1 MTRGLVVL
9 LAGCVG
15 CASGQVHV
23 AQSHVARRLDELRED
38 RHIRVSATNGARVRL
53 SLAREV
59 LADQNVLGESPLRLD
74 VGTLIEGCTLRTPL
88 QMLDEDGIR
97 AALDGRPCP
106 LADTQFLTVGR
117 EPHGGRGSQLSGWVY
132 VLVVIGGLAALA
144 VVGLGV
150 CLRAGGRC

>member
-1 MTRGLVVL
+1 MKRWLVVW

-15 CASGQVHV
+15 CAGGQVHV
-23 AQSHVARRLDELRED
+23 AQSHIARRLDELRED
-38 RHIRVSATNGARVRL
+38 RHIRVSATSGARVRL

-74 VGTLIEGCTLRTPL
+74 VGTLIEGCALRMPL
-88 QMLDEDGIR
+88 EMLDEDGVR
-97 AALDGRPCP
+97 AALEGRPCP

-117 EPHGGRGSQLSGWVY
+117 EPHGGGRRHLSGWVY
-132 VLVVIGGLAALA
+132 VLVVIGGLAALS

-150 CLRAGGRC
+150 CLRDGGRC

>member
-1 MTRGLVVL
+1 MNRWWVVL
-9 LAGCVG
+9 LAGSVG

-38 RHIRVSATNGARVRL
+38 QHIRVSATNGARVRL

-74 VGTLIEGCTLRTPL
+74 VGTLIEGCSLRTPL
-88 QMLDEDGIR
+88 QMLDEDGVR

-117 EPHGGRGSQLSGWVY
+117 ESSGGRRNLLSGWVY
-132 VLVVIGGLAALA
+132 ALVVIGGVVALSLVA
-144 VVGLGV
+144 LGV
-150 CLRAGGRC
+150 CLRDGGRC